1 MVVGTAAPAKQKKA
15 RSTETTT
22 SKTVL
27 KDDLVRAR
35 VETAV
40 KHEAEKVLAA
50 IGLTV
55 SDAMRLMLH
64 RVVEE
69 RRLPFDPLVPSEAT
83 IAAIHASRRD
93 EVTNVGSPKNL
104 LAVLD
109 AD

>member
-1 MVVGTAAPAKQKKA
+1 
-15 RSTETTT
+15 
-22 SKTVL
+22 
-27 KDDLVRAR
+27 
-35 VETAV
+35 
-40 KHEAEKVLAA
+40 
-50 IGLTV
+50 
-55 SDAMRLMLH
+55 MRLMLH